1 MQQDTTILFGN
12 DQMESIV
19 DALYQLRTRCQIYA
33 LSGPL
38 GAGKTTLAQSLLRRF
53 GVQDVITSPTF
64 TYVNIYQLS
73 DGTTLYHFDLYRIGS
88 VEEFIMHGFNEYLY
102 QPQSWAIIEWPEVIA
117 PLLLHKACQVSLQYH
132 DAQTRELKVKVLD

>member
-1 MQQDTTILFGN
+1 MQQDTSIFFGS
-12 DQMESIV
+12 DQIENIA
-19 DALYQLRTRCQIYA
+19 DALFQLRMQCQIYA
-33 LSGPL
+33 LTGPL

-53 GVQDVITSPTF
+53 GVQGVITSPTF

-88 VEEFIMHGFNEYLY
+88 VDEFIMNGFNEYLY

-117 PLLLHKACQVSLQYH
+117 PLITYKLCQVSLQYH
-132 DAQTRELKVKVLD
+132 DAQTREIKVKVID